1 MKGASCDLAVARL
14 LPMKQIRT
22 RFAPSPTGYLHI
34 GGLRTALYAWLFARK
49 HGGAFILRIEDTD
62 TQREVEG
69 AKDVIY
75 STLRQTGL
83 DYDEGPDVG
92 GDCGPYIQSERM
104 AIYQQFAQQLLDCG
118 AAYRCF
124 CTKEQLAEQRAQA
137 ESLGE
142 AYTYGKHCLSLS
154 AEEIARRMDAGE
166 PYVVRQNI
174 VREGE
179 TTYTD
184 AVFGDISVPNA
195 DLDDNVLLK
204 ADGMPT
210 YNLANV
216 IDDHLMGITHVIR
229 GVEYLS
235 STPKYNHLYRAL
247 GWEIPSYIHLPVVMK
262 DKQRKLSKRHG
273 DASFDDFIK
282 KGYLKEALINYIA
295 LLGWSPG
302 NDCEIFSLP
311 ELIEAFS
318 LEGLSKSSAIFDVD
332 KLTWMNAQYIRALS
346 PEAFTRQAMPYF
358 IEAGVQAFDLRLIAQ
373 MIQPRLERL
382 TEIPGK
388 LSFLT
393 ALPEFGAELYEHKR
407 MKTDA
412 DAALPLLKQAR
423 DMLIG
428 LDDYSEESLKENLL
442 TLVERL
448 GIKNGQLLWPL
459 RIAITGTEVT
469 PGGAVEAACLL
480 GKVETLRRLDLSIAK
495 LEYRTA

>member
-1 MKGASCDLAVARL
+1 MN
-14 LPMKQIRT
+14 QIRT

-49 HGGAFILRIEDTD
+49 HDGIFILRIEDTD
-62 TQREVEG
+62 TEREVEG
-69 AKDVIY
+69 AKEVIY
-75 STLRQTGL
+75 STLRQTGHN
-83 DYDEGPDVG
+83 YDEGPDVG
-92 GDCGPYIQSERM
+92 GPYGPYIQSER
-104 AIYQQFAQQLLDCG
+104 AEIYKQHAEMLVACG

-137 ESLGE
+137 EARGE
-142 AYTYGKHCLSLS
+142 AYTYGKTCLSLS
-154 AEEIARRMDAGE
+154 PEEIQRRLDAGE
-166 PYVVRQNI
+166 PYVIRQNI
-174 VREGE
+174 PRTGD

-184 AVFGDISVPNA
+184 AVFGDITVPNA

-216 IDDHLMGITHVIR
+216 VDDHLMGVTHVIR

-247 GWEIPSYIHLPVVMK
+247 GWEIPTYIHLPVVMK

-302 NDCEIFSLP
+302 TDQEIFTLD
-311 ELIEAFS
+311 ELIQAFS
-318 LEGLSKSSAIFDVD
+318 IEGLSKSSAIFDVD

-346 PEAFTRQAMPYF
+346 RDDFIATAMPYF
-358 IEAGVQAFDLRLIAQ
+358 EEAGVTAFDLDLIAE

-382 TEIPGK
+382 DEIPGK
-388 LSFLT
+388 LSFLKQM
-393 ALPEFGAELYEHKR
+393 PEYDLELFTHKR

-412 DAALPLLKQAR
+412 QAALPVLKEARILLES
-423 DMLIG
+423 LS
-428 LDDYSEESLKENLL
+428 DYSLESLKNALG

-448 GIKNGQLLWPL
+448 GVKNGQLLWPL

-480 GKVETLRRLDLSIAK
+480 GKEETLRRLDLSLK
-495 LEYRTA
+495 RLDDK